1 MSVVILNYNEVKD
14 ISTCTND
21 FRGKSAIMINLVS
34 DFEVKIY
41 EFNYLV
47 FHKRKTIKH
56 IFSDLDIINH
66 LRHTCFCII
75 NNFLR

>member
-1 MSVVILNYNEVKD
+1 
-14 ISTCTND
+14 
-21 FRGKSAIMINLVS
+21 MINLVS

>member
-47 FHKRKTIKH
+47 FHKRKTIKQ
-56 IFSDLDIINH
+56 IFFGFRYYQPLKTYLLLH
-66 LRHTCFCII
+66 YK
-75 NNFLR
+75 

>member
-1 MSVVILNYNEVKD
+1 MRVVILNYNEVKD

-47 FHKRKTIKH
+47 CHKRKTIKH
-56 IFSDLDIINH
+56 IFFGFRYYQSLKTYLLLH
-66 LRHTCFCII
+66 YK
-75 NNFLR
+75 